1 MCLFSIETIPSFAAI
16 DWLLENTGT
25 NMRNSAARSNTS
37 RQHSNLLECAS
48 LKHEIQGA
56 LTAVFAGADED
67 IGIGDPIPLPTH
79 RNAFKVFKVQ
89 TLNGRVTP

>member
-1 MCLFSIETIPSFAAI
+1 MCVCPPLRQSRHSLQLTGCWS
-16 DWLLENTGT
+16 TGT

-48 LKHEIQGA
+48 LKREIQGA
-56 LTAVFAGADED
+56 LTAVFAGAHED

-79 RNAFKVFKVQ
+79 RNA
-89 TLNGRVTP
+89 L